1 MDDSKTLKE
10 EISRRSLLKGMPAV
24 AGIVVSFGT
33 VALPEAAMAQTKL
46 SHEVAK
52 YQDMP
57 KNGQECST
65 CLQFMPPNACKIVA
79 SPISPQGWCQF
90 YAKKT

>member
-24 AGIVVSFGT
+24 AGIVVSFGA